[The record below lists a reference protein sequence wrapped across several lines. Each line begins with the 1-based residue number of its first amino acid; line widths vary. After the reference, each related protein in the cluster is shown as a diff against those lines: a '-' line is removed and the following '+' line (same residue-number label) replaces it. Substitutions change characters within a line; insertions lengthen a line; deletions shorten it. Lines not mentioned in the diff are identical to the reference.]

1 MDTNKGTTDLGTLI
15 GLLAGL
21 GIILIGIIQSGGKLY
36 WFFNFNSLLIVLGG
50 TFAATMVNLPLRAV
64 GNIFNVLQNVFR
76 GEDYDY
82 IGIIEEIVQKAQKA
96 RKDGLLSLEA
106 DLPMMRDGFFKNGIE
121 LAINER
127 ESSRLRTFLNLEMN
141 NISSRHVAG
150 QEMFL
155 YMASYAPAF
164 GMLGTVLGLIIMMNN
179 FSSGGGDGMEITA
192 SYDVAERF
200 ADLLSGMGLALITTF
215 YGVFMAN
222 MIFLPIGGKL
232 KRRSENE
239 LMLKSIVVEGII
251 SIHAREHPI
260 LIKEK
265 LMTFAPSQF
274 RYNTEIEIS
283 EEKPLSS
290 LSAIKEKMEEQ
301 REEPSDEE

>member
-82 IGIIEEIVQKAQKA
+82 IGIIEEIVQKAKKA

-179 FSSGGGDGMEITA
+179 FSSGGGGMEITA

-239 LMLKSIVVEGII
+239 MMLKSIVVEGII

>member
-64 GNIFNVLQNVFR
+64 GNIFNILQNVFR

-106 DLPMMRDGFFKNGIE
+106 DLPTMRDGFFKNGIE

-155 YMASYAPAF
+155 FMASYAPAF

-179 FSSGGGDGMEITA
+179 FSSGGDGMEITA

-239 LMLKSIVVEGII
+239 MMLKSIVVEGII

-274 RYNTEIEIS
+274 RYNNEIEIS
-283 EEKPLSS
+283 EEKPSSS

-301 REEPSDEE
+301 REASSDEE

>member
-106 DLPMMRDGFFKNGIE
+106 DLPTMRDGFFKNGIE

-179 FSSGGGDGMEITA
+179 FSSGGDGMEITA

-239 LMLKSIVVEGII
+239 MMLKSIVVEGII

-274 RYNTEIEIS
+274 RYNAEIEIS
-283 EEKPLSS
+283 EEKPSSS

>member
-106 DLPMMRDGFFKNGIE
+106 DLPTMRDGFFKNGIE

-179 FSSGGGDGMEITA
+179 FSSGGGGMEITA

-239 LMLKSIVVEGII
+239 MMLKSIVVEGII

-301 REEPSDEE
+301 REEPSHEE

>member
-1 MDTNKGTTDLGTLI
+1 
-15 GLLAGL
+15 
-21 GIILIGIIQSGGKLY
+21 
-36 WFFNFNSLLIVLGG
+36 
-50 TFAATMVNLPLRAV
+50 MVNLPLRAV

-179 FSSGGGDGMEITA
+179 FSSGGGGMEITA

-239 LMLKSIVVEGII
+239 MMLKSIVVEGII

-283 EEKPLSS
+283 EEKHLSS

>member
-36 WFFNFNSLLIVLGG
+36 WFFNLNSLLIVLGG

-106 DLPMMRDGFFKNGIE
+106 DLPTMRDGFFKNGIE

-179 FSSGGGDGMEITA
+179 FSSGGGGIEITA

-239 LMLKSIVVEGII
+239 MMLKSIVVEGII

-283 EEKPLSS
+283 EEKPSSS

-301 REEPSDEE
+301 KEEPSDEE

>member
-1 MDTNKGTTDLGTLI
+1 MNTNKGSTDFGTLF
-15 GLLAGL
+15 GLVSGL
-21 GIILIGIIQSGGKLY
+21 GIIIIGIIQSGGNLY
-36 WFFNFNSLLIVLGG
+36 WFFNFNAILIVVGG
-50 TFAATMVNLPLRAV
+50 TFAATMVNLPIRAV
-64 GNIFNVLQNVFR
+64 KNFFSVLKNVFK

-82 IGIIEEIVQKAQKA
+82 VEVIEEIVQKAQKA

-106 DLPMMRDGFFKNGIE
+106 DLPNMRDSFFKNGIE

-127 ESSRLRTFLNLEMN
+127 ESRRLRTFLNLEMN
-141 NISSRHVAG
+141 NISSRHIAG

-164 GMLGTVLGLIIMMNN
+164 GMLGTVLGLIVMMNN
-179 FSSGGGDGMEITA
+179 FSNDGTEINV

-200 ADLLSGMGLALITTF
+200 AELLSGMGLALITTF

-239 LMLKSIVVEGII
+239 MMLKSIVVEGII

-260 LIKEK
+260 LVKEK
-265 LMTFAPSQF
+265 LMTFVPSQF
-274 RYNTEIEIS
+274 RNSANPSVPEVQS
-283 EEKPLSS
+283 KSS
-290 LSAIKEKMEEQ
+290 LSSIKGKMGKAKEN
-301 REEPSDEE
+301 RMPDKD

>member
-36 WFFNFNSLLIVLGG
+36 WFFNLNSLLIVLGG

-106 DLPMMRDGFFKNGIE
+106 DLPTMRDGFFKNGIE

-179 FSSGGGDGMEITA
+179 FSSGGEGMEITA

-239 LMLKSIVVEGII
+239 MMLKSIVVEGII

-265 LMTFAPSQF
+265 LMTFVPSQF
-274 RYNTEIEIS
+274 RYNTAIEIS
-283 EEKPLSS
+283 EEKPSSS

-301 REEPSDEE
+301 REDTSDEE

>member
-179 FSSGGGDGMEITA
+179 FSSGGNGMEITA

-239 LMLKSIVVEGII
+239 MMLKSIVVEGII

-283 EEKPLSS
+283 EEKPSSS

>member
-36 WFFNFNSLLIVLGG
+36 WFFNLNSLLIVLGG

-106 DLPMMRDGFFKNGIE
+106 DLPTMRDGFFKNGIE

-179 FSSGGGDGMEITA
+179 FSSGGEGMELTA

-239 LMLKSIVVEGII
+239 MMLKSIVVEGII

-283 EEKPLSS
+283 EEKPSSS

-301 REEPSDEE
+301 KEAPSNEE

>member
-1 MDTNKGTTDLGTLI
+1 MDSNKGTTDLGTLI
-15 GLLAGL
+15 GLLAGMT
-21 GIILIGIIQSGGKLY
+21 IIVIGILQSGGKLF
-36 WFFNFNSLLIVLGG
+36 WFFNFNSLLIVVGG
-50 TFAATMVNLPLRAV
+50 TFAATMVNLPLKAV
-64 GNIFNVLQNVFR
+64 KNVFNILKNVFK

-82 IGIIEEIVQKAQKA
+82 VGIINEIVEKAQKA

-106 DLPMMRDGFFKNGIE
+106 DLPNMREGFFKNGIE

-141 NISSRHVAG
+141 NIASRHIAG
-150 QEMFL
+150 QELFL
-155 YMASYAPAF
+155 YMGSYAPAF
-164 GMLGTVLGLIIMMNN
+164 GMLGTVLGLIVMMNN
-179 FSSGGGDGMEITA
+179 FAGGDISSEISA
-192 SYDVAERF
+192 SYDIADRF
-200 ADLLSGMGLALITTF
+200 AELLSGMGLALITTF

-239 LMLKSIVVEGII
+239 MMLKSIVVEGII

-265 LMTFAPSQF
+265 LMTFVPSF
-274 RYNTEIEIS
+274 VRYQPEEIVTES
-283 EEKPLSS
+283 NPKSS
-290 LSAIKEKMEEQ
+290 LSAIKEKMEE
-301 REEPSDEE
+301 RKEENDNIE